1 VSRSGLH
8 PVKAV
13 LFDWGHTL
21 FDTAGSIDFI
31 VSWSADHGSP
41 VSADDARRLHADAL
55 TRARTAEELAKGR
68 DKSLAIH
75 RECWVA
81 LWRPLEAVCPGLPE
95 ALWKFE
101 TTAAGWSPFIDAIEV
116 LTALGDAG
124 IRVAVVSDVPF
135 DLRPIFDHYG
145 IRHLVEAFI
154 LSGEHG
160 VLKAERE
167 LFRIALRAL
176 HLNPVDVLMVGDN
189 NANDGFG
196 VTEGI
201 RTLLLPAV
209 PSGTPRG
216 LDAVLRL
223 VGI

>member
-1 VSRSGLH
+1 MSLS

-21 FDTAGSIDFI
+21 FDTAGSIDFV
-31 VSWSADHGSP
+31 VSWSAEHGTP
-41 VSADDARRLHADAL
+41 VSADDARRLHGDAL
-55 TRARTAEELAKGR
+55 VRSRTGEELAKGR

-75 RECWVA
+75 RDCWVA
-81 LWRPLEAVCPGLPE
+81 LWAAFEARCPGLPE
-95 ALWKFE
+95 ALWEFE
-101 TTAAGWSPFIDAIEV
+101 TTAAGWSPFVDVVDV
-116 LTALGDAG
+116 LTALADAG

-145 IRHLVEAFI
+145 IRHLVEEFF

-167 LFRIALRAL
+167 LFRVALRGL
-176 HLNPVDVLMVGDN
+176 LLDPVDVLMVGDN

>member
-1 VSRSGLH
+1 MN

-31 VSWSADHGSP
+31 VSWSAEHGSP
-41 VSADDARRLHADAL
+41 VSADDARHLHGDAL
-55 TRARTAEELAKGR
+55 TRSRTAEELATGR
-68 DKSLAIH
+68 DKSLTVH
-75 RECWVA
+75 HDCWLA
-81 LWRPLEAVCPGLPE
+81 LWAAFEARCPGLPE
-95 ALWKFE
+95 ALWRFE
-101 TTAAGWSPFIDAIEV
+101 TTAAGWSPFIDAVDV
-116 LTALGDAG
+116 LSALADAG

-145 IRHLVEAFI
+145 IRHLVEEFF

-176 HLNPVDVLMVGDN
+176 RLNPVDVLMVGDN

-201 RTLLLPAV
+201 RTLLLPTVA
-209 PSGTPRG
+209 SGTPRG

-223 VGI
+223 VGS

>member
-1 VSRSGLH
+1 MSHAGLR

-31 VSWSADHGSP
+31 VSWSAAAGHP
-41 VSADDARRLHADAL
+41 VAADTARRLHADAL
-55 TRARTAEELAKGR
+55 TRSRTAEELAKGR

-75 RECWVA
+75 HDCWIA
-81 LWRPLEAVCPGLPE
+81 LWEAFEAVCPGLPE
-95 ALWKFE
+95 ALWEFE
-101 TTAAGWSPFIDAIEV
+101 TTAAGWSPFVDAVGV
-116 LTALGDAG
+116 LSDLADAG

-145 IRHLVEAFI
+145 IRHLVEEFF

-176 HLNPVDVLMVGDN
+176 DLNPADVLMIGDN

-201 RTLLLPAV
+201 RTLLLPPV

>member
-1 VSRSGLH
+1 MR
-8 PVKAV
+8 PIKAV

-31 VSWSADHGSP
+31 VSWSVEHGSP
-41 VSADDARRLHADAL
+41 VSATDARNLHADAL
-55 TRARTAEELAKGR
+55 TRSRTAEELAKGR
-68 DKSLAIH
+68 DKSLAVH
-75 RECWVA
+75 RDCWLA
-81 LWRPLEAVCPGLPE
+81 LWEAFEARCPGLPE
-95 ALWKFE
+95 ALWAFE
-101 TTAAGWSPFIDAIEV
+101 TTAAGWSPFVDAVDV
-116 LTALGDAG
+116 LTALADAG

-145 IRHLVEAFI
+145 IGYLVEEFF

-176 HLNPVDVLMVGDN
+176 QLDPVDALMVGDN
-189 NANDGFG
+189 HANDGFG

>member
-1 VSRSGLH
+1 MH

-31 VSWSADHGSP
+31 VSWSASVGHP
-41 VSADDARRLHADAL
+41 VAADDARQLHADAL
-55 TRARTAEELAKGR
+55 SRSRSAEELAKGR
-68 DKSLAIH
+68 DKSLAVH
-75 RECWVA
+75 RQCWMA
-81 LWRPLEAVCPGLPE
+81 LWAAFEERCPGLPA
-95 ALWKFE
+95 ALWEFE
-101 TTAAGWSPFIDAIEV
+101 TTAAGWSPFVDAVAV
-116 LTALGDAG
+116 LHTLSDAD

-145 IRHLVEAFI
+145 IRHLIEEFF

-176 HLNPVDVLMVGDN
+176 QLNPVDVLMVGDN

-201 RTLLLPAV
+201 RTLLLPVV

-216 LDAVLRL
+216 LEAVLRL
-223 VGI
+223 VGL